1 VLNWS
6 SLTEAQILL
15 FALILLRMIAYIV
28 SSAVLGSPT
37 ISTSVK
43 VLLSIILT
51 MILFPLV
58 QVGKV
63 DYLTISNDIVSLA
76 VRELIVGLSLGFLTR
91 IFFFVVTMTGDLVS
105 MSVGLSASQLF
116 NPMMGSNG
124 STIEQFYSTI
134 ATLVFFAINGHHM
147 LISAIV
153 QSYDL
158 VPVSSLALNVGPF
171 AEMAVFGQTAMIL
184 AIKMCAPV
192 MVAILVVN
200 LGMGILGRAVPQ
212 INVLVTSM
220 PVTIMIGM
228 SVVFLCLP
236 LLVMEM
242 NGLVEITANKLFE
255 VMKAL

>member
-1 VLNWS
+1 MLNWS